1 VKTEQRD
8 PITTVEADTIE
19 VSYSH
24 QVKING
30 DESWMGFK
38 YTTVVRVEETLE
50 EATARAVLA
59 ADKGV
64 WHAIEESVAT
74 IHRKVSA

>member
-1 VKTEQRD
+1 MNTASNTN
-8 PITTVEADTIE
+8 ITVDGDTIE

-24 QVKING
+24 QVKIGG
-30 DESWMGFK
+30 DQSWMGFK
-38 YTTVVRVEETLE
+38 YGTTVRVDESLE
-50 EATARAVLA
+50 DATARAVLA

-74 IHRKVSA
+74 IRGRNKA